1 MLRSFMSGIAGMK
14 SYQTKMDVIGNNVA
28 NVNTI
33 GFKASSV
40 NFSDV
45 FYQNIQSATSS
56 SIQTQKSGT
65 NSKQIGYGSAIAS
78 INNTVSTQGGSQTT
92 SRALDMMIN
101 GNAFFIIGMD
111 GQNYFTKNGA
121 FDIDG
126 SGYLSTESG
135 GLVMG
140 WNVDNETGNI
150 VQDTV
155 SPIQIWSPENSYA
168 APKGTTDT
176 YFQGNIDS
184 NNVALEK
191 GKIIQMDFYDN
202 LGNQYSAKYKV
213 VSKNAEDN
221 NEYEV
226 ILTDIIDS
234 NEQSIFV
241 NAKTSNGQTI
251 YSLKDDVSVDFAGYT
266 YKAVDV
272 NKVTGAVKLQSYNID
287 GTETED
293 TVIRPAHINIGKKQH
308 LFKLDGLQFKPIT
321 DNDIYDYFSIDKNG
335 TVSINNLIDEVDE
348 FPFFF
353 NIQPKLVAI
362 NDNAHTYMTYP
373 SDYLKS
379 IISDYYIGQQ
389 DYLDSYNNG
398 DPINLPYYYD
408 QYSNKLIPYTNAGDV
423 FIEKNGT
430 YVYLDEVK
438 SKINNS
444 QIFVRSLNGDLKF
457 LLPNNSDSRKS
468 AVLEKIGRLL
478 KNGILNA
485 YGEKLEQSV
494 VNKGAN
500 LLFNASTGK
509 FASATS
515 AVTRFDENG
524 NPIINSVSLKIH
536 TSDSQIDTSA
546 KDLFNEINVDFSSL
560 TMYSDGGNSNINSV
574 RGQIGTAGEGAG
586 YQSGTLTGVSVSND
600 GKIYGKYDN
609 GIQKILGQIAVTS
622 FANPTGLEAKGNS
635 LFQTTV
641 NSGDFDGVGNDV
653 MAIGLSISAG
663 SLETSNVDLSNEFTN
678 MVTTQRGYEAN
689 SKVIN
694 TSDRIIESLINLKR

>member
-45 FYQNIQSATSS
+45 FYQNIQGSTSNN
-56 SIQTQKSGT
+56 ILTQKAGT
-65 NSKQIGYGSAIAS
+65 NTKQIGYGSTIAS
-78 INNTVSTQGGSQTT
+78 INNAVSIQGGNQTT

-101 GNAFFIIGMD
+101 GNAFFIVGMD

-126 SGYLSTESG
+126 AGYLSTESG

-140 WNVDNETGNI
+140 WNVDKETGNLI
-150 VQDTV
+150 QDTV
-155 SPIQIWSPENSYA
+155 SPIQIWSPENQYA
-168 APKGTTDT
+168 KPKGTTDT

-184 NNVALEK
+184 NDIALEE
-191 GKIIQMDFYDN
+191 GKIIQMDFFDN
-202 LGNQYSAKYKV
+202 LGNQYAAKYKV
-213 VSKNAEDN
+213 VSRNAEDN

-241 NAKTSNGQTI
+241 NAKTSNGQTT
-251 YSLKDDVSVDFAGYT
+251 YSLKNDVSVDFAGYT
-266 YKAVDV
+266 YKAVEVD
-272 NKVTGAVKLQSYNID
+272 KVTGAVKLQSYNVD

-293 TVIRPAHINIGKKQH
+293 ILIKPPYIEVLRPLH
-308 LFKLDGLQFKPIT
+308 LYRFENMEFKPIT
-321 DNDIYDYFSIDKNG
+321 NDELANYIDVSKNGQLTLNTEIESLNDCLFIASNSGYRTFRALIKNTSTSPSTVKDVTIILDEYIDKYNRGEIQSLPLYTDNTNIYSKDNTKLIQFTNENDIFEEING
-335 TVSINNLIDEVDE
+335 KKVIKSTFDNKFINNKMYYMQPDGDFVKIVTNTFQQNSYSENLKDYNW
-348 FPFFF
+348 PYK
-353 NIQPKLVAI
+353 NIVGHGESFIQ
-362 NDNAHTYMTYP
+362 
-373 SDYLKS
+373 
-379 IISDYYIGQQ
+379 G
-389 DYLDSYNNG
+389 
-398 DPINLPYYYD
+398 PI
-408 QYSNKLIPYTNAGDV
+408 
-423 FIEKNGT
+423 
-430 YVYLDEVK
+430 
-438 SKINNS
+438 
-444 QIFVRSLNGDLKF
+444 
-457 LLPNNSDSRKS
+457 
-468 AVLEKIGRLL
+468 
-478 KNGILNA
+478 
-485 YGEKLEQSV
+485 
-494 VNKGAN
+494 NKGAN

-524 NPIINSVSLKIH
+524 NPITNSVSLKIH
-536 TSDSQIDTSA
+536 TSDSQIATSA
-546 KDLFNEINVDFSSL
+546 KDLFNEITVDFSSL
-560 TMYSDGGNSNINSV
+560 TMYADGGNSNINSV

-586 YQSGTLTGVSVSND
+586 YMSGTLTGVSVSND

-609 GIQKILGQIAVTS
+609 GIQKVLGQIAVTS
-622 FANPTGLEAKGNS
+622 FANPTGLEAVGNS

-641 NSGDFDGVGNDV
+641 NSGDFDGVGSDV
-653 MAIGLSISAG
+653 MAIGLSITAG

-689 SKVIN
+689 SKVIM
-694 TSDRIIESLINLKR
+694 TSDRIIESLISLKR

>member
-45 FYQNIQSATSS
+45 FYQNIQGSTSNN
-56 SIQTQKSGT
+56 IQTQKAGT
-65 NSKQIGYGSAIAS
+65 NAKQIGYGSTIAS
-78 INNTVSTQGGSQTT
+78 INNAVSIQGGNQTT

-101 GNAFFIIGMD
+101 GNAFFIVGMD

-126 SGYLSTESG
+126 AGYLSTESG

-140 WNVDNETGNI
+140 WNVDRETGNLI
-150 VQDTV
+150 QDTV
-155 SPIQIWSPENSYA
+155 SPIQIWSPENQYA
-168 APKGTTDT
+168 EPKGTTDT

-184 NNVALEK
+184 NDIALEE

-202 LGNQYSAKYKV
+202 LGNQYAAKYKV
-213 VSKNAEDN
+213 VSSNAEDN

-241 NAKTSNGQTI
+241 NAKTSNGQTT
-251 YSLKDDVSVDFAGYT
+251 YSLKNDVSVDFAGYT
-266 YKAVDV
+266 YKAVEVD
-272 NKVTGAVKLQSYNID
+272 KVTGAVRLQSYNVD
-287 GTETED
+287 GTETLGKVFEPAKIIYPFETRGFKGQEYLYKQIDNRMEVIPRSEINNYLKIDSSTGKLSLNFDYFKTIKDYPYYLYSFNEPVPIIKD
-293 TVIRPAHINIGKKQH
+293 TNTSPQYVTG
-308 LFKLDGLQFKPIT
+308 GIT
-321 DNDIYDYFSIDKNG
+321 KYDY
-335 TVSINNLIDEVDE
+335 
-348 FPFFF
+348 
-353 NIQPKLVAI
+353 
-362 NDNAHTYMTYP
+362 
-373 SDYLKS
+373 
-379 IISDYYIGQQ
+379 
-389 DYLDSYNNG
+389 
-398 DPINLPYYYD
+398 INLFGDQMPYKLNTSKMEFEQLNIRQYNSIFGKDASGNLTMTMHDRYYAKID
-408 QYSNKLIPYTNAGDV
+408 DAYYRISNSSTPLILALSIFSNIT
-423 FIEKNGT
+423 GT
-430 YVYLDEVK
+430 PDRYV
-438 SKINNS
+438 SGPI
-444 QIFVRSLNGDLKF
+444 
-457 LLPNNSDSRKS
+457 
-468 AVLEKIGRLL
+468 
-478 KNGILNA
+478 
-485 YGEKLEQSV
+485 
-494 VNKGAN
+494 NKGAN

-524 NPIINSVSLKIH
+524 NPITNSVSLKIH
-536 TSDSQIDTSA
+536 TSDSQIATSA
-546 KDLFNEINVDFSSL
+546 KDLFNEITVDFSSL
-560 TMYSDGGNSNINSV
+560 TMYADGGNSNINSV

-586 YQSGTLTGVSVSND
+586 YMSGNLTGVSVSND

-609 GIQKILGQIAVTS
+609 GIQKVLGQIAVTS
-622 FANPTGLEAKGNS
+622 FANPTGLEAVGNS

-641 NSGDFDGVGNDV
+641 NSGDFDGVGSDV
-653 MAIGLSISAG
+653 MAIGLSITAG

-689 SKVIN
+689 SKVIM
-694 TSDRIIESLINLKR
+694 TSDRIIESLISLKR

>member
-14 SYQTKMDVIGNNVA
+14 SYQTKMDVIGNNIA

-45 FYQNIQSATSS
+45 FYQNIQGSTSNN
-56 SIQTQKSGT
+56 IQTKKAGT
-65 NSKQIGYGSAIAS
+65 NAKQIGYGSTIAS
-78 INNTVSTQGGSQTT
+78 INNAVSIQGGNQTT

-101 GNAFFIIGMD
+101 GNAFFIVGMD

-126 SGYLSTESG
+126 AGYLSTESG

-140 WNVDNETGNI
+140 WNVDRETGNLI
-150 VQDTV
+150 QDTV
-155 SPIQIWSPENSYA
+155 SPIQIWSPENQYA
-168 APKGTTDT
+168 EPKGTTDT

-184 NNVALEK
+184 NDIALEE
-191 GKIIQMDFYDN
+191 GKIIQMDFFDN
-202 LGNQYSAKYKV
+202 LGNQYAAKYKV
-213 VSKNAEDN
+213 VSRNAEDN

-241 NAKTSNGQTI
+241 NAKISNGQTT
-251 YSLKDDVSVDFAGYT
+251 YSLKNDVSVDFAGYT
-266 YKAVDV
+266 YKAIEVD
-272 NKVTGAVKLQSYNID
+272 KVTGAVKLQSYNVD
-287 GTETED
+287 GTETKD
-293 TVIRPAHINIGKKQH
+293 SVVRPAHINIGKKTY

-335 TVSINNLIDEVDE
+335 IVSINSLIDEVDE
-348 FPFFF
+348 FPFFL
-353 NIQPKLVAI
+353 NTQLELIAI
-362 NDNAHTYMTYP
+362 NDNSFNIMGTP
-373 SDYLKS
+373 NKDLKS
-379 IISDYYIGQQ
+379 LISDYYIGHQE
-389 DYLDSYNNG
+389 YLNSYNNG

-408 QYSNKLIPYTNAGDV
+408 QHSRKLIPYTNAGDV

-430 YVYLDEVK
+430 YVFRDDILK
-438 SKINNS
+438 KIYNR
-444 QIFVRSLNGDLKF
+444 QLFIRSTNGDLKY
-457 LLPNNSDSRKS
+457 LMSVSQKT
-468 AVLEKIGRLL
+468 AVLKEIGFFLH
-478 KNGILNA
+478 NGILNA
-485 YGEKLEQSV
+485 YGEKLEQDV

-524 NPIINSVSLKIH
+524 NPITNSVSLKIH

-546 KDLFNEINVDFSSL
+546 KDLFNEITVDFSSL
-560 TMYSDGGNSNINSV
+560 TMYADGGNSNINSV

-586 YQSGTLTGVSVSND
+586 YMSGNLTGVSVSND

-609 GIQKILGQIAVTS
+609 GIQKVLGQIAVTS
-622 FANPTGLEAKGNS
+622 FANPTGLEAVGNS

-641 NSGDFDGVGNDV
+641 NSGDFDGVGSDV
-653 MAIGLSISAG
+653 MAIGLSITAG

-689 SKVIN
+689 SKVIM
-694 TSDRIIESLINLKR
+694 TSDRIIESLISLKR